1 MIEVDG
7 PSHFSVNSRR
17 PLGRTVARK
26 LMIEGRGYIVR
37 SIPYYEWCALDGME
51 TRQTYLWRLLASAVS
66 LGNGQAAAQL
76 EEPACHRA
84 WAAACCPAGAASP
97 QHGLAAPAATV
108 HCLSNTVQPQCTL
121 WRTELWHIFFMIFVL
136 SAWGSFPG
144 IHACMA
150 LIGEAF

>member
-76 EEPACHRA
+76 EDPPAT
-84 WAAACCPAGAASP
+84 G
-97 QHGLAAPAATV
+97 HGQLPAAQLAQPA
-108 HCLSNTVQPQCTL
+108 LS
-121 WRTELWHIFFMIFVL
+121 
-136 SAWGSFPG
+136 
-144 IHACMA
+144 MA
-150 LIGEAF
+150 LQHQQQQSIA

>member
-1 MIEVDG
+1 MSGWLLHLATSVDSEDVAQVVIEVDG

-76 EEPACHRA
+76 ESPPAT
-84 WAAACCPAGAASP
+84 G
-97 QHGLAAPAATV
+97 HGQLPAAQ
-108 HCLSNTVQPQCTL
+108 LAQPA
-121 WRTELWHIFFMIFVL
+121 I
-136 SAWGSFPG
+136 S
-144 IHACMA
+144 MA
-150 LIGEAF
+150 LQHHQQQSIA